1 MISDEL
7 AFVVILLLSYCAL
20 YYFAHA
26 AAMNDLMDF
35 LTKIRISQIV
45 KYKEDDNEKRL

>member
-7 AFVVILLLSYCAL
+7 AFVVILLLSNCAV